1 MWFLFIHCNVVLSIY
16 QIAGI
21 FDMAITQLSER
32 ALCPS
37 EYQRAWEEFPD
48 STTACES
55 PELLS

>member
-21 FDMAITQLSER
+21 FDMAIMQLSER
-32 ALCPS
+32 AL
-37 EYQRAWEEFPD
+37 QRAWEEFPD